1 MTDEEESGLPGA
13 EDALG
18 FGSEE
23 SEPTVGEEGKEL
35 GEEGKGLGVDEPD
48 ALVVDMGAALDADE
62 DAMKE
67 AAETSLGMEGFET
80 GGGFDLDDLPDSGGQ
95 YVEIE
100 PMEVRSSSF
109 DEFDAEEA
117 EASSSAEPSREHL
130 VVEGDVGGS
139 GDIDRT
145 ISTAA
150 DLTIPDQDEASLLL
164 PTPAADEAAPRAR
177 HRGLEALER
186 RRKRRTRVLWM
197 MTVSTVLIVGG
208 AGFAVA
214 YWGLIEIPGITPSG
228 RSRSAAPAPV
238 ALPGPQ
244 PETPVM
250 SHVIFIDTWR
260 EAETPRAWADALRE
274 RMPDLL
280 GLVTPLSID
289 GDRQYALLVGPAY
302 NAGEADEL
310 RGPLAV
316 AFELLNPN
324 PDSWAIQEAPYSFFF
339 GEYETLEEANGRV
352 QALAD
357 LSIPAFVLQVTYPAQ
372 TGALRV
378 YGGAF
383 SDEFQAG
390 GMARLLSENDLSDV
404 PFTERRGR
412 LPD

>member
-1 MTDEEESGLPGA
+1 MTDDEESGLPGA

-23 SEPTVGEEGKEL
+23 SEPTA

-80 GGGFDLDDLPDSGGQ
+80 GGGFDLDDLPDPGGQ
-95 YVEIE
+95 NVEIE

-117 EASSSAEPSREHL
+117 EASSSAELSRENP

-139 GDIDRT
+139 SDIDRT
-145 ISTAA
+145 VSSAA
-150 DLTIPDQDEASLLL
+150 DLTIPGDLTIPDQDEASLLL
-164 PTPAADEAAPRAR
+164 PTPAADEAAPKAR
-177 HRGLEALER
+177 HLGLEALER
-186 RRKRRTRVLWM
+186 RRRRRTRVIWL

-214 YWGLIEIPGITPSG
+214 YWGLIEIPGITPSE
-228 RSRSAAPAPV
+228 RSRFAAPAPA

-316 AFELLNPN
+316 AFELLNPD
-324 PDSWAIQEAPYSFFF
+324 PDSWAIQEVPYSFFF

-390 GMARLLSENDLSDV
+390 GMARLLNENDLSDV